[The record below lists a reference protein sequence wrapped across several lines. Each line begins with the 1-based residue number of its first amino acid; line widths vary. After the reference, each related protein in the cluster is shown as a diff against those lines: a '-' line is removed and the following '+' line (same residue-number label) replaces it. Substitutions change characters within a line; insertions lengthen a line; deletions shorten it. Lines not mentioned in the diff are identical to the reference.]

1 MLARSGPGA
10 SPQKG
15 ASGTPSCA
23 GQLRRK
29 ESARDR
35 AEKRKPTH
43 RACVCMACMHLFMY
57 VGNVYF
63 NYKRRGF
70 GAARQQRCE

>member
-29 ESARDR
+29 ESARNR

-43 RACVCMACMHLFMY
+43 RACVCMY
-57 VGNVYF
+57 VHGVHAF
-63 NYKRRGF
+63 VHVCGECVF
-70 GAARQQRCE
+70 